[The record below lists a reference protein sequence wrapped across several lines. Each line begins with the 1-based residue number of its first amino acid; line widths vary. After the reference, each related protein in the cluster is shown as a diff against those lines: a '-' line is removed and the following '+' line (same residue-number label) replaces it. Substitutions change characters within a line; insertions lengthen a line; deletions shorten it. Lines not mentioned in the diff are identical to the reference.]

1 MSAQLKPIATT
12 TTRPRFDNTNARLFC
27 LWSRDNY
34 EALKTYYM
42 ELGRSLPDDDDGH
55 LEGFAKAQR
64 FLGFC
69 QVQWDRE
76 RGVFV

>member
-1 MSAQLKPIATT
+1 MVAVLKQRPIG
-12 TTRPRFDNTNARLFC
+12 RPRYDNTRVERFGP
-27 LWSRDNY
+27 WSRDNY
-34 EALKTYYM
+34 EALKSYYV
-42 ELGRSLPDDDDGH
+42 ELGRALPDDEDGH

-76 RGVFV
+76 RGVFL